1 MIDGTE
7 LADRFPAELRSMV
20 DDLRGS
26 LPAVPVS
33 EVAELIAYVVSRLR
47 HVNLPHLIIQPSKEV

>member
-7 LADRFPAELRSMV
+7 LADHFPTDLQSMV
-20 DDLRGS
+20 DDLRTS

-33 EVAELIAYVVSRLR
+33 EVAELVAYVVSRPR
-47 HVNLPHLIIQPSKEV
+47 DVNLPHLIIQPSKEI